1 MKRLK
6 QKSLE
11 REVWKNMRFF
21 WLKGIIDVTQ
31 LHDSNPNSNVED
43 NRSNAPNKLE
53 IRTRL
58 YEKEFIHS
66 IF

>member
-1 MKRLK
+1 
-6 QKSLE
+6 
-11 REVWKNMRFF
+11 MRFF